1 MIGKVQTKRWIT
13 KSETKEDL
21 DSEYRLSWV
30 GSVVGFHQVQ

>member
-21 DSEYRLSWV
+21 ESECHLSWV
-30 GSVVGFHQVQ
+30 GRVVGFHQAQ